1 MNRHMKEAEQ
11 WTMHTG
17 RLPPL
22 AVGHC
27 VCIQNQTGPHP
38 NKWDRT
44 GVIIEVR
51 QFDQYV
57 VRVDGSGRITL
68 CNRKF
73 LRRYVPVQCHNL
85 EAPSTMTSDKSL
97 SCLSNLPPH
106 PPCGQQPARQLL
118 RHPISQLQNPLAKAQ
133 QAQFPL
139 PLPQHTPAPAT
150 QNQQSALHPVLSQN
164 HHHQRLLWSPTRPSP
179 THHPPL

>member
-1 MNRHMKEAEQ
+1 MCWLTYQRLHTHTSGRYIPHPNGSDTLAARKEAIMNRHMKEAEQ

-51 QFDQYV
+51 QFDQYMHV

-73 LRRYVPVQCHNL
+73 LRRYVPVQ
-85 EAPSTMTSDKSL
+85 AP
-97 SCLSNLPPH
+97 
-106 PPCGQQPARQLL
+106 QPGCTIHDDFRQLTKL
-118 RHPISQLQNPLAKAQ
+118 PAK
-133 QAQFPL
+133 
-139 PLPQHTPAPAT
+139 PAEIGRA
-150 QNQQSALHPVLSQN
+150 HV
-164 HHHQRLLWSPTRPSP
+164 
-179 THHPPL
+179 